1 MPRSQCQRLSLHVLL
16 LALLLLAGCNSAT
29 AVEERADHCLHCE
42 PAALIPRDLSAA
54 QIDPQIY
61 FDIADP
67 SDPFAE
73 VYANFR
79 ARRAA
84 DMINPDKPRPVEAY
98 QSVHRNSEK
107 PWAPLE
113 EILAAD
119 WQAIANDYPEA
130 LRQLRDAVKVRIAL
144 DHPDVKI
151 VQMMLAPG
159 AYMPAHAEGAPG
171 LYYVIGGS
179 GEIGVEGQTQTATP
193 GTVVKLNPFD
203 VRQIYAASPEGL
215 KLLWFRWAPG
225 GDQSYLKAG
234 YYLTGA
240 NQHIQPKEAVLD
252 DGFQFWGQ
260 AYSTESIDVP
270 VKLGS
275 RFSESSFI
283 KQQREQLQVLR
294 QELGAARDLYPNS
307 ERFSHESDKDW
318 LTKGMEVNFFWAKD
332 ILSIG
337 ELLDR
342 WIEVMRYKGFFQA
355 SRPAGGWDFNISQMV
370 WGPHA
375 RYVEHSHSIPE
386 FYYMV
391 SGPVEHWLG
400 DTKYIAQAGDVFLTN
415 SYQPHESRGI
425 VDDLPFRNISA
436 SWAPNGDRTVFQRPM
451 FLLEPLSEQ
460 SAGATLEA
468 SSRFH

>member
-61 FDIADP
+61 FDKADP

-151 VQMMLAPG
+151 V
-159 AYMPAHAEGAPG
+159 
-171 LYYVIGGS
+171 
-179 GEIGVEGQTQTATP
+179 
-193 GTVVKLNPFD
+193 
-203 VRQIYAASPEGL
+203 
-215 KLLWFRWAPG
+215 
-225 GDQSYLKAG
+225 
-234 YYLTGA
+234 
-240 NQHIQPKEAVLD
+240 
-252 DGFQFWGQ
+252 
-260 AYSTESIDVP
+260 
-270 VKLGS
+270 
-275 RFSESSFI
+275 
-283 KQQREQLQVLR
+283 
-294 QELGAARDLYPNS
+294 
-307 ERFSHESDKDW
+307 
-318 LTKGMEVNFFWAKD
+318 
-332 ILSIG
+332 
-337 ELLDR
+337 
-342 WIEVMRYKGFFQA
+342 
-355 SRPAGGWDFNISQMV
+355 
-370 WGPHA
+370 
-375 RYVEHSHSIPE
+375 
-386 FYYMV
+386 
-391 SGPVEHWLG
+391 
-400 DTKYIAQAGDVFLTN
+400 
-415 SYQPHESRGI
+415 
-425 VDDLPFRNISA
+425 
-436 SWAPNGDRTVFQRPM
+436 
-451 FLLEPLSEQ
+451 
-460 SAGATLEA
+460 
-468 SSRFH
+468 